1 MRKVL
6 LWVLAITITLGSAV
20 YQRLTGPTYPLRGQ
34 ASFLGQEIK
43 YRLPRSAESSGSC
56 QVIVNLPPELSG
68 RVQGFLQFKRHKT
81 ENPWNILAMKQEE
94 NRLIGYLPKQPPA
107 GKLEYYIHL
116 VSGSEEVSLTGE
128 KPAVIRFK
136 GRVAPAVLI
145 GHVIVMFLAMLFAV
159 RSGLAALNRQE
170 DPTRLTKWTAILFFI
185 GGFILGAVV
194 QKMAFGVFWSGFPLG
209 SDLTDTKTLVA
220 MLAWIAALASGRR
233 TQPKRG
239 WVLAASVI
247 TLLVYLIPHSLFG
260 SELKW

>member
-1 MRKVL
+1 M
-6 LWVLAITITLGSAV
+6 
-20 YQRLTGPTYPLRGQ
+20 
-34 ASFLGQEIK
+34 
-43 YRLPRSAESSGSC
+43 
-56 QVIVNLPPELSG
+56 
-68 RVQGFLQFKRHKT
+68 
-81 ENPWNILAMKQEE
+81 
-94 NRLIGYLPKQPPA
+94 
-107 GKLEYYIHL
+107 
-116 VSGSEEVSLTGE
+116 SGSEEVSLTGE